1 MKGRYMRKEYNQN
14 IGFRASD
21 EEKLLFKKLA
31 HRKEMT
37 LSQLIKNILYEE
49 CQKEN
54 LSLDDVKKK

>member
-1 MKGRYMRKEYNQN
+1 MRKEYNQN

-31 HRKEMT
+31 HKREMT

-49 CQKEN
+49 CEKEN
-54 LSLDDVKKK
+54 LSLENVKMK

>member
-1 MKGRYMRKEYNQN
+1 MRKEYNQN

-31 HRKEMT
+31 HRREMT
-37 LSQLIKNILYEE
+37 LSQLIKTMLYEE
-49 CQKEN
+49 CQKAN